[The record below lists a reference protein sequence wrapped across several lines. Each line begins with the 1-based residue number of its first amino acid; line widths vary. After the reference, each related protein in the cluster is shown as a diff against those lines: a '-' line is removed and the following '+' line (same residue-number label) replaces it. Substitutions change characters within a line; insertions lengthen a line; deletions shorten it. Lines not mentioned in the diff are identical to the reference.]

1 MDCFVVP
8 LQEKLEDWKK
18 IVVNLDKDHA
28 KGEEMQRTRSVIC
41 QVSLDERLEPAKV
54 GKFITLRG
62 QEKEH

>member
-28 KGEEMQRTRSVIC
+28 KGEEMQITRSVIC